1 MTKSSTG
8 VQPDYPA
15 ARKYTGGIAEG
26 YLHRREN
33 HPTWDWEQTQVEQF
47 VGSRPSALTV
57 LDVPLGT
64 GRYVPVYLRHGWRVL
79 GCDISADM
87 VAEAERSLGAEA
99 YRQCDVRVAPAESLP
114 WSDGSVDVI
123 VSSRFIQ
130 WLPELRHV
138 DRVIAEFSRIGAGE
152 LFLQLRIPAEPRQK
166 LATEG
171 PISFVKRLARRVR
184 RKTVAAPQKA
194 RIVTHPEPELLAIT
208 KRHGWKLEEIGVECP
223 TSRGLRFYRF
233 RK

>member
-1 MTKSSTG
+1 VTKPSSG
-8 VQPDYPA
+8 AEPDYPA
-15 ARKYTGGIAEG
+15 ARKYKGGIAQG
-26 YLHRREN
+26 YLDRREN
-33 HPTWDWEQTQVEQF
+33 HPTWEWEQAEVKRF
-47 VGSRPSALTV
+47 VASRPSGLTV

-64 GRYVPVYLRHGWRVL
+64 ARYVPIYLQHGWKVL

-87 VAEAERSLGAEA
+87 VAEAERSLGADA
-99 YRQCDVRVAPAESLP
+99 FRQCDIRVAPAESLP
-114 WSDGSVDVI
+114 WPDNSVNVI
-123 VSSRFIQ
+123 LSSRFIQ

-152 LFLQLRIPAEPRQK
+152 LFLQLRIPAEPREK
-166 LATEG
+166 PAPGSPFTFLR
-171 PISFVKRLARRVR
+171 RLARRVR
-184 RKTVAAPQKA
+184 RPASAPTKA

-208 KRHGWKLEEIGVECP
+208 NRHGWHLQEIGTECP